1 MQVSQPM
8 ERILF
13 IGCLWQLYRQEENT
27 WNLLMCLTMVLMYR
41 ARWDLLI
48 TIGLTCALLLLSSLL
63 LICILIGFVIEMGPV
78 PPPLYHFLSALYDQF
93 HLSFIR

>member
-1 MQVSQPM
+1 
-8 ERILF
+8 
-13 IGCLWQLYRQEENT
+13 
-27 WNLLMCLTMVLMYR
+27 
-41 ARWDLLI
+41 
-48 TIGLTCALLLLSSLL
+48 LTCALLLLSSLL